1 MQVKSK
7 NAKILTKRIR
17 FLAKLDRA
25 TFENSA
31 FKFKKDGS
39 RFKISMH
46 GKIPPETKFSSNFE
60 IMTN

>member
-1 MQVKSK
+1 MSVLQVKSK

-17 FLAKLDRA
+17 FLAKLDRS

-39 RFKISMH
+39 RFKISLL
-46 GKIPPETKFSSNFE
+46 GKIPKLIF
-60 IMTN
+60 